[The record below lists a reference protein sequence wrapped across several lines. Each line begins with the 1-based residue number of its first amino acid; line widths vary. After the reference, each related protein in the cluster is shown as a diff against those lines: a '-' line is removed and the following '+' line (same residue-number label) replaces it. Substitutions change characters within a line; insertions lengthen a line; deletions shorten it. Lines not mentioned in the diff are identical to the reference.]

1 MEAIKAQQVP
11 SFDEM
16 LVDIEKQLVYGR
28 FAKAGDLVV
37 LVVAVPIGA
46 GHSANTLHIHKIG
59 N

>member
-1 MEAIKAQQVP
+1 M
-11 SFDEM
+11 
-16 LVDIEKQLVYGR
+16 VDIEQRLVDGK

-59 N
+59 R